1 MISYY
6 AERKI
11 KARDFRDLS
20 EIDRRLFVQRLI
32 DQVLYDPS
40 RFEMAMKL
48 IETWEKNANIV
59 KEN

>member
-20 EIDRRLFVQRLI
+20 EIDRKLFVQRLI
-32 DQVLYDPS
+32 NQVLYDPS

-48 IETWEKNANIV
+48 IENWEKNSNIV